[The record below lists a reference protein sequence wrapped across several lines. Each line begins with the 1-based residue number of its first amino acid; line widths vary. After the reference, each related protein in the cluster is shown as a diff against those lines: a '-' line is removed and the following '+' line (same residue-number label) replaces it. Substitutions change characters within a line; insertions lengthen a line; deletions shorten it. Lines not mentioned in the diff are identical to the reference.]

1 MVRVKICGITRFE
14 DLEQAARYGADA
26 IGLVVGFPRSPRNL
40 SIEKARELRRS
51 TPPFLDVVLVVDGSN
66 QDFLIKA
73 VKRIM
78 PDAVQAYGF
87 DDPEVLKELG
97 VSWVIKPIR
106 SDTEIIDDPR
116 KFDAILFDN
125 SMGRGIKASWDISKR
140 IREKVELP
148 LILAGGLNPEN
159 VREAIRI
166 VKPYGVDV
174 SSGVESAPGIKDPGK
189 LKEFIRR
196 VREAESD
203 EL

>member
-40 SIEKARELRRS
+40 SVEKARELRRS

-73 VKRIM
+73 IKRIM

-87 DDPEVLKELG
+87 EDPSILRELG

-116 KFDAILFDN
+116 EFDAILFDN
-125 SMGRGIKASWDISKR
+125 SMGRGIKASWDTSKR

-159 VREAIRI
+159 VREAIKI

>member
-1 MVRVKICGITRFE
+1 MVRVKICGITRFG

-40 SIEKARELRRS
+40 SVEKARELRRS

-73 VKRIM
+73 IKRIM

-87 DDPEVLKELG
+87 EDPSILRELG

-106 SDTEIIDDPR
+106 SDTEIIDDLR
-116 KFDAILFDN
+116 EFDAILFDN
-125 SMGRGIKASWDISKR
+125 SMGRGIKASWDTSKR
-140 IREKVELP
+140 IREKIELP

-159 VREAIRI
+159 VREAIKI

>member
-40 SIEKARELRRS
+40 SIEKAKELRRS
-51 TPPFLDVVLVVDGSN
+51 TPPFLNVVLVVDGSN

-73 VKRIM
+73 IKRIM

-106 SDTEIIDDPR
+106 SDTEIIGDPR
-116 KFDAILFDN
+116 EFDAILFDN
-125 SMGRGIKASWDISKR
+125 SMGRGIKASWDTSKR
-140 IREKVELP
+140 IREKIELP

-159 VREAIRI
+159 VQEAIKI

-196 VREAESD
+196 VREV
-203 EL
+203 ELD

>member
-40 SIEKARELRRS
+40 SIEKAKELRRS

-73 VKRIM
+73 IKQIM

-87 DDPEVLKELG
+87 QDPSILRELG

-106 SDTEIIDDPR
+106 SDTEIIDDLR
-116 KFDAILFDN
+116 GFDAILFDN

-159 VREAIRI
+159 VREAIKS

-174 SSGVESAPGIKDPGK
+174 SSGVESAPGIKDPRK

-196 VREAESD
+196 IREAKSD